1 MQVRTY
7 KKYYLKINI
16 FILKNK
22 IHLYIK
28 KYRWIRIIH
37 SKIKHKQ
44 NNVFKKILS
53 KKGMQ
58 NMWSSSWD
66 LDRPIKQ
73 NSN

>member
-7 KKYYLKINI
+7 KKYYLKINV

-28 KYRWIRIIH
+28 KYRWIRLIS

-44 NNVFKKILS
+44 NNFLKKLLS
-53 KKGMQ
+53 RKGMQ

-66 LDRPIKQ
+66 LDRPIKN